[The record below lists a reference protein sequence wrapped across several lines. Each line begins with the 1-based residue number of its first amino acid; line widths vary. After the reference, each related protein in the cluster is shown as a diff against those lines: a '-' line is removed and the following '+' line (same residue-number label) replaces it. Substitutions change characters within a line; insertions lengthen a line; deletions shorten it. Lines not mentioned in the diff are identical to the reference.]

1 MPTYTVGILRQFTAQ
16 HFLIG
21 GDWGRENAWHSH
33 PYRVEAMF
41 EGDSLDRHGYLID
54 ISEVIPLLDAV
65 VERYRDKTLNELAE
79 FADLNPSLE
88 RFAAAFAQRLAEG
101 LPRTETLTA
110 VIVKLWE
117 SDDAFASHRKTLTVT
132 ST

>member
-33 PYRVEAMF
+33 PYRVEAIF
-41 EGDSLDRHGYLID
+41 EGESLDRHGYLID
-54 ISEVIPLLDAV
+54 IAEVVPMLDAV

-79 FADLNPSLE
+79 FTDQNPSLE
-88 RFAAAFAQRLAEG
+88 RFAAAFARQLAEG
-101 LPRTETLTA
+101 LPPTHILSA

-117 SDDAFASHRKTLTVT
+117 SDDAFATHRRALA
-132 ST
+132 